1 MDTISVEIRR
11 LLGKDATKGLAAR
24 YIHLMDQ
31 LSPGKY
37 GDMRVGEMVRYIA
50 GSVPGNIHIFGAFA
64 GEGDEEKLVAVAS
77 IFWLNQPRG
86 WEAQLHNVVIDLPF
100 RGRGIFHQLMD
111 FAKAFAADGHP
122 KTNGRKSYKM
132 TFTSKPGA
140 DDKYLK
146 EGFVPWEQGYRFD
159 IVREAA

>member
-1 MDTISVEIRR
+1 MDTIEVTIRR
-11 LLGKDATKGLAAR
+11 LLGKDATNELAAR
-24 YIHLMDQ
+24 YMHLMDQ

-37 GDMRVGEMVRYIA
+37 AGMPVREMVRYIA
-50 GSVPGNIHIFGAFA
+50 GSVPENIHIFGAFA
-64 GEGDEEKLVAVAS
+64 DEGGKEKLAAVES

-111 FAKAFAADGHP
+111 FAKEFATNGYP
-122 KTNGRKSYKM
+122 KTNRRQSYKM

-140 DDKYLK
+140 DDKYLA

-159 IVREAA
+159 IVRE